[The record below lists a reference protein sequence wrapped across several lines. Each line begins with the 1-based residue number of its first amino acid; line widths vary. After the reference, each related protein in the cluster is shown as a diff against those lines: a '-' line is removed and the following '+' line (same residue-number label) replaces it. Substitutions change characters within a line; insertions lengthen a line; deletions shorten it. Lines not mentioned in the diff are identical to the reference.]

1 MQKTI
6 RKPWYSLQYI
16 YLKTIP
22 TCFSLREYDFNKE
35 IDLHWSIFTC
45 SFAPVLGA
53 RWQCKYNMQLII
65 VCPKQKLKQHF
76 SPLPHHHFSSN
87 QKTMSTYLLF
97 WEKPLFLWHHK
108 HSTKE
113 RKWIVLHHKEIF
125 IPSYPYLERQDKGLT
140 ILLGPLTSS

>member
-1 MQKTI
+1 MLETNLYKKLFGSPGTHCNIYTSKQ
-6 RKPWYSLQYI
+6 SL
-16 YLKTIP
+16 LA
-22 TCFSLREYDFNKE
+22 SHLREYDFNKE

-108 HSTKE
+108 HSTKQ

-125 IPSYPYLERQDKGLT
+125 IPSCPYLERQDKGLA
-140 ILLGPLTSS
+140 IM